1 MAHLTATCRTTD
13 PATSRQ
19 AATLAE
25 STGKAASHRNMLLN
39 AILATPGATS
49 GELASQVGILPH
61 EAQKR
66 LPELCK
72 ACSITRGLP
81 RKCSVC
87 GTQQATYWPAKPK
100 PAPKWDAEWTTKPK
114 QSSLF

>member
-1 MAHLTATCRTTD
+1 MNALARHTD
-13 PATSRQ
+13 PDTSHQ
-19 AATLAE
+19 AATIVE

-72 ACSITRGLP
+72 ACLATRGIP

-87 GTQQATYWPAKPK
+87 GTQQATYWPATPK
-100 PAPKWDAEWTTKPK
+100 PTPAWDAEWRTKPK